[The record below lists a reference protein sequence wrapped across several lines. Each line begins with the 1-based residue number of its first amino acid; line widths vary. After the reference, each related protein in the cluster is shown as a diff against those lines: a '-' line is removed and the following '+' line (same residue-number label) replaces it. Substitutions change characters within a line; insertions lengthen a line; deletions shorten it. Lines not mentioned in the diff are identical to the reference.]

1 MNIFMVTVS
10 DEKDGYVKINRNEF
24 MEAMRVIYE
33 NGFEDGKRG
42 VETQKPIEPSKIYFI
57 GGGEPWRPQ

>member
-24 MEAMRVIYE
+24 MEAIKVMYDT
-33 NGFEDGKRG
+33 GFEDGKQSI
-42 VETQKPIEPSKIYFI
+42 ETRQPIEPSKIYFI
-57 GGGEPWRPQ
+57 GGDIGG